1 MTGLPTT
8 PRNSYTPTAG
18 AAGRNEHDMTDTNTT
33 PEEITPEQA
42 EAELAQ
48 LEQKVIEG
56 GDVTV
61 ADLEAAR
68 TKITWA
74 GLMRQ
79 RNEKRAADKRA
90 KNAAELLA
98 KTKADVAKKFA
109 AGGEYVDPLLAY
121 DEAVAALDRLAIVIK
136 GNAALL
142 DDAFHEMSRGGVAV
156 VGWDGAIPTDHDP
169 ANSARVAQGEQVLS
183 LTSGGVTYS
192 PENAGLWVRAA
203 THAVAEMHGGLSTPY
218 GSSLE
223 SVLRG
228 DKPSAITERKA

>member
-1 MTGLPTT
+1 MTVTT
-8 PRNSYTPTAG
+8 
-18 AAGRNEHDMTDTNTT
+18 TT

-42 EAELAQ
+42 AAELAQ
-48 LEQKVIEG
+48 LEQQVIDG

-74 GLMRQ
+74 GLIRQ

-90 KNAAELLA
+90 KDATELRA

-109 AGGEYVDPLLAY
+109 AGGEYVDPLVAY

-136 GNAALL
+136 GNSAVL
-142 DDAFHEMSRGGVAV
+142 DDAYHEMSRGGVAV
-156 VGWDGAIPTDHDP
+156 VGWDGGIPAEHDP
-169 ANSARVAQGEQVLS
+169 ANSARVAQGDQVTS
-183 LTSGGVTYS
+183 LTSGGVTYN
-192 PENAGLWVRAA
+192 PENAALWVRAA
-203 THAVAEMHGGLSTPY
+203 THTVAEMHGGLSTPY
-218 GSSLE
+218 GTSLE

-228 DKPSAITERKA
+228 DRPSAITERKA